1 MPEKPED
8 KARKNI
14 DHLLNAA
21 GWVIQ
26 DTNEANVAACRGV
39 AIREFPLNSG
49 YGFAD
54 YLLYVD
60 GAPAGVIEAKKEGET
75 LSGYE
80 IQTEKYSVGLPYV
93 LKPYRKPLPFCY
105 QSTGVETRFTNLLE
119 PDARSRPVFAFH
131 RPETLADWLLDESKK
146 PGSTL
151 RACLRRM
158 PALIE
163 EKLWPAQIKAI
174 RGLESSLAEGRPRAL
189 IQMASGGGKTF
200 TACNFC
206 YRLIRHAGA
215 KRILFLVDRKTLG
228 RQAKTEF
235 EQFTTPEERRKFTE
249 LYNVQ
254 LLQSNKLDPVG
265 KVCITTIQRL
275 YAMMRGE
282 EELDPEIE
290 EKPLGSLASLI
301 QKPVP
306 VSYNPSIPIEFFDF
320 IVVDECHRSIYN
332 LWRQVLEYFDAFLI
346 GLTATPS
353 QQTFGYFNQNLVME
367 YNHEQAVADQ
377 VNVGFDVYRIR
388 TVVSEH
394 GSTVNAGFWVDKRD
408 RLSRKVRWEQLDK
421 DFTYAAGQLDQDV
434 VAPHQIRTI
443 IRTFKERLF
452 TEIFPGRTE
461 VPKTLI
467 FAKDDSHA
475 EDIVNIVRE
484 EFGKGNDFCQKIT
497 YRTGTV
503 RVPIK
508 RKLPD
513 GTEVEEFVYKN
524 IGAVTAEELLSSFRN
539 SYFPRIAV
547 TVDMIATGTD
557 VRPLECLVFLREV
570 RSRTL
575 FEQMKG
581 RGARV
586 VTATDLKA
594 VTPDAEAKTHFI
606 IVDAVGACE
615 TDLVDTHPLERQPS
629 VSFEKLL
636 DAVAFGNREKDVLS
650 SLASRLARLDRQLS
664 KEDRA
669 MLEKVG
675 GGKPLSHIARGLV
688 DALDPDIQLEAA
700 KKATGAEKPPPE
712 AIEKAAAALMAE
724 AAKPLA
730 TNPALRNKLIELKKS
745 YEQTIDTVTK
755 DEVLEA
761 GFSAAARDKARS
773 VVESFEKFIQE
784 HKDEITALQILYSRP
799 YSQRLT
805 LKGIKDLAAAIEKPP
820 RGWTP
825 QVLWRAYETLEKS
838 KVRGA
843 GGNVLAD
850 IVSLVRFAL
859 HQENQLRPFHDQVNE
874 RFAQWIAQQEKNG
887 RGFTD
892 EQRQW
897 LEAIRD
903 HIAASLTISID
914 DFDYVPFAQ
923 RGGLGK
929 AHIIFGDQLQ
939 SLVRELSEVL
949 AA

>member
-1 MPEKPED
+1 MSDTPED
-8 KARKNI
+8 KARKTI
-14 DHLLNAA
+14 DDLLSKA
-21 GWVIQ
+21 GWTIQ
-26 DTNEANVAACRGV
+26 DRDMANISAARGV
-39 AIREFPLNSG
+39 AVREFPLKSG

-60 GAPAGVIEAKKEGET
+60 SAPAGVVEAKKEGET
-75 LSGYE
+75 LTGYE
-80 IQTEKYSVGLPYV
+80 IQTEKYSVGLPDV

-105 QSTGVETRFTNLLE
+105 QSTGIETRFTNLME
-119 PDARSRPVFAFH
+119 PDARSRTVFGFH
-131 RPETLADWLLDESKK
+131 RPETMADWLMDESTK

-151 RACLRRM
+151 RARLKHM
-158 PALIE
+158 PPLNE

-174 RGLESSLAEGRPRAL
+174 RNLEDSLAHGRPRAL

-206 YRLIRHAGA
+206 YRLIKHAGA
-215 KRILFLVDRKTLG
+215 QRILFLVDRNNLG
-228 RQAKTEF
+228 RQAKNEF
-235 EQFTTPEERRKFTE
+235 EQFSTPEEHRKFTE

-254 LLQSNKLDPVG
+254 HLKSNKLDPVS
-265 KVCITTIQRL
+265 KICITTIQRL
-275 YAMMRGE
+275 FSMLRGD

-290 EKPLGSLASLI
+290 EKPLGSLESLI
-301 QKPVP
+301 KKPVP
-306 VSYNPSIPIEFFDF
+306 VSYIPAIPMEFFDF

-353 QQTFGYFNQNLVME
+353 QQTFGFFNQNLVME

-388 TVVSEH
+388 TVVSEY
-394 GSTVNAGFWVDKRD
+394 GSTVIAGQWVDKRD
-408 RLSRKVRWEQLDK
+408 RQSRKVRWEQLDQ
-421 DFTYAAGQLDQDV
+421 DFNYASRQLDQDV
-434 VAPHQIRTI
+434 VAPDQIRTI

-484 EFGKGNDFCQKIT
+484 EFGKGNEFCQKIT

-503 RVPIK
+503 RVAVK
-508 RKLPD
+508 KKLAD

-524 IGAVTAEELLSSFRN
+524 IGAVTAEELLTSFRN

-547 TVDMIATGTD
+547 SVDMIATGTD
-557 VRPLECLVFLREV
+557 VRPLECVMFLREV
-570 RSRTL
+570 KSRNL

-586 VTATDLKA
+586 VTTTDLKA

-606 IVDAVGACE
+606 IVDAVGVCE
-615 TDLVDTHPLERQPS
+615 TDLVDTHPLEKKPS

-650 SLASRLARLDRQLS
+650 SLASRLARLDRQLN
-664 KEDRA
+664 KDDQKIITELA
-669 MLEKVG
+669 G
-675 GGKPLSHIARGLV
+675 GQSLSAITRGLV
-688 DALDPDIQLEAA
+688 DALDPDAGST
-700 KKATGAEKPPPE
+700 ATPGCEGSDTATPGCEME
-712 AIEKAAAALMAE
+712 STGRSACATV
-724 AAKPLA
+724 LA

-761 GFSAAARDKARS
+761 GFSAAAKDKARS

-805 LKGIKDLAAAIEKPP
+805 LKGIKDLASSIEKPP

-843 GGNVLAD
+843 GGKVLAD

-859 HQENQLRPFHDQVNE
+859 HQDNELRPFHDQVNE
-874 RFAQWIAQQEKNG
+874 RFAQWIAQQEKKG
-887 RGFTD
+887 RKFTD
-892 EQRQW
+892 EQRHW
-897 LEAIRD
+897 LDAIRD
-903 HIAASLTISID
+903 HIAASFAIEME
-914 DFDYVPFAQ
+914 DFDYVPFMQ

-929 AHIIFGDQLQ
+929 VNQVFGAQLTG
-939 SLVRELSEVL
+939 LLNELNEVL

>member
-8 KARKNI
+8 KARENI
-14 DHLLNAA
+14 DQLLNAA

-26 DTNEANVAACRGV
+26 DTEEANVAACRGV

-75 LSGYE
+75 LTGYE
-80 IQTEKYSVGLPYV
+80 IQTEKYSVGLPDV

-105 QSTGVETRFTNLLE
+105 QSTGIETRFTNLLE
-119 PDARSRPVFAFH
+119 PDARSRPIFAFH

-151 RACLRRM
+151 RACLRHM
-158 PALIE
+158 PPLIE

-206 YRLIRHAGA
+206 YRLIKHAGA
-215 KRILFLVDRKTLG
+215 NRILFLVDRKTLG

-235 EQFTTPEERRKFTE
+235 EQFTTPEEHRKFTE

-290 EKPLGSLASLI
+290 EKPLGSLVSLI

-306 VSYNPSIPIEFFDF
+306 VSYNPSIPVEFFDF

-353 QQTFGYFNQNLVME
+353 QQTFGFFNQNLVME

-408 RLSRKVRWEQLDK
+408 RLSRKVRWEQLDQ
-421 DFTYAAGQLDQDV
+421 DFTYAPGQLDQDV
-434 VAPHQIRTI
+434 VAPDQIRTI

-503 RVPIK
+503 RVPVK
-508 RKLPD
+508 KKLPD
-513 GTEVEEFVYKN
+513 GTEVEEFVYKS
-524 IGAVTAEELLSSFRN
+524 IGAVTAEELLNSFRN

-586 VTATDLKA
+586 VTRTELNA
-594 VTPDAEAKTHFI
+594 VTPDAVVKTHFI

-615 TDLVDTHPLERQPS
+615 TDLVDTHPLERKPS

-669 MLEKVG
+669 VLENVA
-675 GGKPLSHIARGLV
+675 GGKSLSHIAHGLV
-688 DALDPDIQLEAA
+688 DALDPDTHLEAA
-700 KKATGAEKPPPE
+700 KKATGAEEPPPE
-712 AIEKAAAALMAE
+712 AIEKAAAALMDE

-730 TNPALRNKLIELKKS
+730 TNPALRNKLIELKRS

-755 DEVLEA
+755 DEVFEA
-761 GFSAAARDKARS
+761 GFSAAAKDKARS
-773 VVESFEKFIQE
+773 VIESFEKFIQE

-805 LKGIKDLAAAIEKPP
+805 LKGIKNLAAAIEKPP
-820 RGWTP
+820 RGWTL

-838 KVRGA
+838 RVHGA
-843 GGNVLAD
+843 GGRVLAD

-859 HQENQLRPFHDQVNE
+859 HQENELRPFRDQVNE
-874 RFAQWIAQQEKNG
+874 RFAQWMAQQEKSG
-887 RGFTD
+887 RRFTD

-903 HIAASLTISID
+903 HIAASLAIEMD
-914 DFDYVPFAQ
+914 DFDYVPFVQ
-923 RGGLGK
+923 RGGIGK
-929 AHIIFGDQLQ
+929 ASQVFGKE
-939 SLVRELSEVL
+939 LVPLMEELNKAL